1 MQAAFLEL
9 TKLFEIAF
17 VVNVAFFL
25 ALAWLLWVIWRDE
38 RITRETL
45 AANEALIAD
54 NRSKTMMIA
63 GVSHE
68 IRTPLMSLLGVNE
81 VLSRSALDQEQ
92 KEMLATAS
100 AAGSNLLSLVNGMLD
115 FGKIEAG
122 GLTLNPAS
130 FILPRLLTQIVSV
143 NRTVFDAKQVNLNLF
158 VGNEVPPMVVG
169 DEARLTIVI
178 NNLLANAVK
187 FTPSG
192 GDVVLTVRQE
202 KVSLTDESVLLFE
215 VTDTGIGIAPE
226 AIDKVFGTFTQ
237 ADSTIVDKYGGA
249 GLGLATCKA
258 LVRLHG
264 GEIGVRSEVG
274 QGSTFWV
281 RLPLPLGAES
291 EDQSQQRLRFAAV
304 DPERWLT
311 PGLRHQFRLA
321 GVTLDT
327 VELPTVPSLLEER
340 WDALLLDDHVL
351 RHCQDSK
358 GTSLDAVSRTRPVVI
373 VADSTKPL
381 DAAYRMCFTAL
392 SPAAD
397 AEVVRRMLRLIS
409 SRTLRF
415 RFPPS
420 EPVHEVEPSHILLAD
435 DNSINRSVITKFLEH
450 GGHAVTDVDTGR
462 AAVDALRSLHF
473 DLAILDINMP
483 EMNGLDAAAAYR
495 AATPEE
501 QRIPLLALTAD
512 PSEETLARCLD
523 VGFVARLVRPISG
536 EDLLDAVRQWMSK
549 ERAVL

>member
-1 MQAAFLEL
+1 
-9 TKLFEIAF
+9 
-17 VVNVAFFL
+17 
-25 ALAWLLWVIWRDE
+25 
-38 RITRETL
+38 
-45 AANEALIAD
+45 
-54 NRSKTMMIA
+54 
-63 GVSHE
+63 
-68 IRTPLMSLLGVNE
+68 
-81 VLSRSALDQEQ
+81 
-92 KEMLATAS
+92 
-100 AAGSNLLSLVNGMLD
+100 MLD

-122 GLTLNPAS
+122 GLILKHAS
-130 FILPRLLTQIVSV
+130 FNLPKLLTQIISVLRSVS
-143 NRTVFDAKQVNLNLF
+143 DAKQINLNLF

-169 DEARLTIVI
+169 DEARFTIII
-178 NNLLANAVK
+178 NNLLTNAVK
-187 FTPSG
+187 FTPAG
-192 GDVVLTVRQE
+192 GMVVLTVRQE
-202 KVSLTDESVLLFE
+202 KVSTAGESVLLFE
-215 VTDTGIGIAPE
+215 VADTGIGIAPH

-237 ADSTIVDKYGGA
+237 ADSTIVDRYGGA

-274 QGSTFWV
+274 RGSTFWV

-291 EDQSQQRLRFAAV
+291 PDQSQQRLRFAAL

-311 PGLRHQFRLA
+311 SGLRHQFRLA
-321 GVTLDT
+321 GVALDT
-327 VELPTVPSLLEER
+327 VAFSIASSVQEED
-340 WDALLLDDHVL
+340 WDAVLLDDQVL

-358 GTSLDAVSRTRPVVI
+358 STFVDAMSRTRPVVI
-373 VADSTKPL
+373 VADSAKPP
-381 DAAYRMCFTAL
+381 DVAYRMCFTAL

-397 AEVVRRMLRLIS
+397 AEEVRRMLSVIS
-409 SRTLRF
+409 CRNLRF
-415 RFPPS
+415 GFPPG
-420 EPVHEVEPSHILLAD
+420 EPVREVEPSHILVAD
-435 DNSINRSVITKFLEH
+435 DNSINRAVITKFLEQ
-450 GGHAVTDVDTGR
+450 GGHVVTDVDTGR

-495 AATPEE
+495 ATTPEE

-536 EDLLDAVRQWMSK
+536 EDLLDAVRHWMGR